1 MRVTTATRQTIHK
14 WTKRKKIKNLE
25 KNDAQ
30 GERIKGYVFCV
41 LFQKKKGV
49 SFLSLNQKDKRGDTF
64 LYFYKLILKHTF
76 FYLSKIIQTSSQMWL
91 AGPKGVRKE
100 DTSKTLV
107 NMKMILIR
115 PWKEN
120 IFIKKHILLNK

>member
-1 MRVTTATRQTIHK
+1 MMHRVNVLKVTFF
-14 WTKRKKIKNLE
+14 
-25 KNDAQ
+25 
-30 GERIKGYVFCV
+30 VFY
-41 LFQKKKGV
+41 FRKKKGV

-100 DTSKTLV
+100 DTGKTLV

-120 IFIKKHILLNK
+120 IFIKQHILLNK